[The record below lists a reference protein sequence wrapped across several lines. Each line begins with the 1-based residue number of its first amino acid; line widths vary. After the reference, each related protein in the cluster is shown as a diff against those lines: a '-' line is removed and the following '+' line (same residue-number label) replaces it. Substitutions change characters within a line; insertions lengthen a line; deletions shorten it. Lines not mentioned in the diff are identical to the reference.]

1 MLSMVEVKCPHCGVR
16 GQIMLPPLGAII
28 VGPCP
33 NCDELVVVF
42 SGRVLPLNKD
52 TMVNGTP
59 EQKHEHLKSIL
70 VDFMDDRIRK
80 VVEQLT
86 PEVTEGLHD
95 YTPETDDYVPSQ
107 GSSSV
112 TNAIVDETKAITDN
126 EIDKF
131 LRFDL
136 PRIDNKDYF
145 RAILNKRRCEQ
156 KWKAPCSGRGARGL
170 SL

>member
-1 MLSMVEVKCPHCGVR
+1 
-16 GQIMLPPLGAII
+16 MLPPLGAII

-42 SGRVLPLNKD
+42 CGRVLPLNKE

-59 EQKHEHLKSIL
+59 DEKHEHLKSVL

-80 VVEQLT
+80 VVDQLT

-95 YTPETDDYVPSQ
+95 YTPENDDYVPNRDEQPS
-107 GSSSV
+107 
-112 TNAIVDETKAITDN
+112 TTAIIDESKAISDN
-126 EIDKF
+126 ELDKF

-145 RAILNKRRCEQ
+145 RAVFE
-156 KWKAPCSGRGARGL
+156 
-170 SL
+170 

>member
-1 MLSMVEVKCPHCGVR
+1 MLSMVEVKCPHCSVR

-42 SGRVLPLNKD
+42 CGRVLPLNKE

-59 EQKHEHLKSIL
+59 DQKHEHLKSVL

-80 VVEQLT
+80 VVDQLT

-95 YTPETDDYVPSQ
+95 YTPETDDYVPS
-107 GSSSV
+107 
-112 TNAIVDETKAITDN
+112 TEELPAPTAIADESKAISEN
-126 EIDKF
+126 ELDKF
-131 LRFDL
+131 LQFDL

-145 RAILNKRRCEQ
+145 RAIFE
-156 KWKAPCSGRGARGL
+156 
-170 SL
+170 

>member
-1 MLSMVEVKCPHCGVR
+1 MVEVKCPHCGVR

-33 NCDELVVVF
+33 NCEELVVVF
-42 SGRVLPLNKD
+42 CGRVLPLNKE
-52 TMVNGTP
+52 TMVNGSSS
-59 EQKHEHLKSIL
+59 EKHEHLKSVL

-80 VVEQLT
+80 VVDQLT

-95 YTPETDDYVPSQ
+95 YTPENDDYTP
-107 GSSSV
+107 
-112 TNAIVDETKAITDN
+112 NMDEQPATTTIIDESKSISDN
-126 EIDKF
+126 ELDKF

-145 RAILNKRRCEQ
+145 RAVFE
-156 KWKAPCSGRGARGL
+156 
-170 SL
+170 

>member
-1 MLSMVEVKCPHCGVR
+1 MVEVKCPHCGVR

-42 SGRVLPLNKD
+42 CGRVLPLNKD
-52 TMVNGTP
+52 TMVNGTS
-59 EQKHEHLKSIL
+59 EQKHEHLKSVL

-80 VVEQLT
+80 VVDQLT

-95 YTPETDDYVPSQ
+95 YTPENDDYVPSAP
-107 GSSSV
+107 GSASSPPA
-112 TNAIVDETKAITDN
+112 AIIDESKAITDN

-145 RAILNKRRCEQ
+145 RAVFD
-156 KWKAPCSGRGARGL
+156 
-170 SL
+170 

>member
-1 MLSMVEVKCPHCGVR
+1 MLSMVEVKCPHCNVR

-42 SGRVLPLNKD
+42 CGRVLPLNKE
-52 TMVNGTP
+52 TTVNGSST
-59 EQKHEHLKSIL
+59 EKHDHPKSVL

-80 VVEQLT
+80 VVDQLT

-95 YTPETDDYVPSQ
+95 YTPENDDYTPNMDEQ
-107 GSSSV
+107 PA
-112 TNAIVDETKAITDN
+112 TTTIVDERKSISDN
-126 EIDKF
+126 ELDKF

-136 PRIDNKDYF
+136 PRIDNKEYF
-145 RAILNKRRCEQ
+145 RTVFE
-156 KWKAPCSGRGARGL
+156 
-170 SL
+170 

>member
-42 SGRVLPLNKD
+42 CGRVLPLNKD

-59 EQKHEHLKSIL
+59 EQKHEHLKTVL

-80 VVEQLT
+80 VVDQLT
-86 PEVTEGLHD
+86 PDVTEGLHD
-95 YTPETDDYVPSQ
+95 YTPENDDYVPSTDTLTEP
-107 GSSSV
+107 SAPA
-112 TNAIVDETKAITDN
+112 AIIDESKAITDN

-131 LRFDL
+131 IRFDL

-145 RAILNKRRCEQ
+145 RAIFK
-156 KWKAPCSGRGARGL
+156 
-170 SL
+170 

>member
-1 MLSMVEVKCPHCGVR
+1 MLSMVEVKCPHCNVR

-42 SGRVLPLNKD
+42 CGRVLPLNKE
-52 TMVNGTP
+52 TMVNGSST
-59 EQKHEHLKSIL
+59 EKHEHLKSVL

-80 VVEQLT
+80 VVDQLT

-95 YTPETDDYVPSQ
+95 YTPENDDYTPNMDEQ
-107 GSSSV
+107 PA
-112 TNAIVDETKAITDN
+112 TTAIIDESKAISDN
-126 EIDKF
+126 ELDKF

-145 RAILNKRRCEQ
+145 RAVFE
-156 KWKAPCSGRGARGL
+156 
-170 SL
+170 

>member
-1 MLSMVEVKCPHCGVR
+1 MLSMVEVKCPHCNVR

-42 SGRVLPLNKD
+42 CGRVLPLSKE
-52 TMVNGTP
+52 TMVNGTSD
-59 EQKHEHLKSIL
+59 EKHEHLKSVL

-80 VVEQLT
+80 VVDQLT

-95 YTPETDDYVPSQ
+95 YTPENDDYTP
-107 GSSSV
+107 
-112 TNAIVDETKAITDN
+112 NMDEQPATTTIIDESKSISDN
-126 EIDKF
+126 ELDKF

-145 RAILNKRRCEQ
+145 RAVFE
-156 KWKAPCSGRGARGL
+156 
-170 SL
+170 

>member
-33 NCDELVVVF
+33 NCEELVVVF
-42 SGRVLPLNKD
+42 CGRVLPLNKE
-52 TMVNGTP
+52 TMVNGSSS
-59 EQKHEHLKSIL
+59 EKHEHLKSVL

-80 VVEQLT
+80 VVDQLT

-95 YTPETDDYVPSQ
+95 YTPENDDYTP
-107 GSSSV
+107 
-112 TNAIVDETKAITDN
+112 NMDEQPATTTIIDESKSISDN
-126 EIDKF
+126 ELDKF

-145 RAILNKRRCEQ
+145 RAVFE
-156 KWKAPCSGRGARGL
+156 
-170 SL
+170 

>member
-1 MLSMVEVKCPHCGVR
+1 
-16 GQIMLPPLGAII
+16 MLPPLGAII

-42 SGRVLPLNKD
+42 CGRVLPLNKE
-52 TMVNGTP
+52 TMVNGSSA
-59 EQKHEHLKSIL
+59 EKHEHLKSVL

-80 VVEQLT
+80 VVDQLT

-95 YTPETDDYVPSQ
+95 YTPENDDYVPNMDEQ
-107 GSSSV
+107 PA
-112 TNAIVDETKAITDN
+112 TTAIIDESKAITDN
-126 EIDKF
+126 ELDKF

-145 RAILNKRRCEQ
+145 RAVFE
-156 KWKAPCSGRGARGL
+156 
-170 SL
+170 

>member
-42 SGRVLPLNKD
+42 CGRVLPLSKD
-52 TMVNGTP
+52 TMVNGSP
-59 EQKHEHLKSIL
+59 EQKHDHLKSVL

-80 VVEQLT
+80 VVDQLT
-86 PEVTEGLHD
+86 PDVTEGLHD
-95 YTPETDDYVPSQ
+95 YTPENDDYVPNQDPSPL
-107 GSSSV
+107 SS
-112 TNAIVDETKAITDN
+112 TLVDEGTAITDN
-126 EIDKF
+126 ELDRF
-131 LRFDL
+131 TRFDL

-145 RAILNKRRCEQ
+145 KAIFE
-156 KWKAPCSGRGARGL
+156 
-170 SL
+170 

>member
-1 MLSMVEVKCPHCGVR
+1 MLSMVEVKCPHCNVR

-42 SGRVLPLNKD
+42 CGRVLPLNKE
-52 TMVNGTP
+52 TMVNGSST
-59 EQKHEHLKSIL
+59 EKHDHLKSVL

-80 VVEQLT
+80 VVDQLT

-95 YTPETDDYVPSQ
+95 YTPENDDYTPNMDEQ
-107 GSSSV
+107 PA
-112 TNAIVDETKAITDN
+112 TTTIVDESKSISDN
-126 EIDKF
+126 ELDKF

-136 PRIDNKDYF
+136 PRIDNKEYF
-145 RAILNKRRCEQ
+145 RTVFE
-156 KWKAPCSGRGARGL
+156 
-170 SL
+170 

>member
-1 MLSMVEVKCPHCGVR
+1 MLSMVEVKCPHCNVR

-42 SGRVLPLNKD
+42 CGRVLPLNKE
-52 TMVNGTP
+52 TMVNGSST
-59 EQKHEHLKSIL
+59 EKHEHLKSVL

-80 VVEQLT
+80 VVDQLT

-95 YTPETDDYVPSQ
+95 YTPENDDYTP
-107 GSSSV
+107 
-112 TNAIVDETKAITDN
+112 NMDEQPATTTIIDESKAISDN
-126 EIDKF
+126 ELDKF

-145 RAILNKRRCEQ
+145 RAVFE
-156 KWKAPCSGRGARGL
+156 
-170 SL
+170 